1 VDDGFTSMK
10 KIIAR
15 APVNIALIKY
25 WGKANT
31 ELVLPTT
38 TSLSLT
44 LTDLY
49 TETSFEEGPFQF
61 LMNGK
66 PGDPGE
72 VSRVKDV
79 LKHFRDDRVII
90 KTANNFPTASGL
102 ASSASGFAALTVGL
116 NSFFQAGYT
125 LQELATLTR
134 LGSGSSCRSLL
145 DDFAIWYQNGS
156 IETLPNPF
164 KDLRMIVVLISEAKK
179 AISSRDAMKITM
191 ETAPSYQ
198 AWIKDSDLDFQT
210 IKTAILNKDFVR
222 VGETME
228 KNSARLHQVMAD
240 STPPI
245 LYQQPES
252 HKVLKMVSTLRQ
264 QGLIGYAT
272 MDAGPNVK
280 ILIQGKDLSKWEEH
294 LKKTLSVKYLITRM
308 GGKAYAQ

>member
-1 VDDGFTSMK
+1 MK

-25 WGKANT
+25 WGKANAD
-31 ELVLPTT
+31 LVLPTT

-49 TETSFEEGPFQF
+49 TETTFEEGSFQF
-61 LMNGK
+61 FINGI
-66 PGDPGE
+66 PGDASE

-79 LKHFRDDRVII
+79 LKHFRDNQVII
-90 KTANNFPTASGL
+90 RTHNNFPTASGL

-116 NSFFQAGYT
+116 NAFFQAGYT

-145 DDFAIWYQNGS
+145 DDFAIWHQNGS
-156 IETLPNPF
+156 IETLSNPF
-164 KDLRMIVVLISEAKK
+164 KDLRMIVVLISESKK
-179 AISSRDAMKITM
+179 SISSREAMKITM
-191 ETAPSYQ
+191 ATAPSYSSWVK
-198 AWIKDSDLDFQT
+198 ASDEDFQT
-210 IKTAILNKDFVR
+210 IKKAIINQDFIQL
-222 VGETME
+222 GETME
-228 KNSARLHQVMAD
+228 TNSARLHQVMAD

-252 HKVLKMVSTLRQ
+252 LNVLNMVSTLRQ
-264 QGLIGYAT
+264 QGLIGFAT

-280 ILIQGKDLSKWEEH
+280 ILIQGKDFFQWEEQ
-294 LKKTLSVKYLITRM
+294 LKKTLSVKYLVTRI

>member
-1 VDDGFTSMK
+1 MK
-10 KIIAR
+10 TITAR

-25 WGKANT
+25 WGKANA

-49 TETSFEEGPFQF
+49 TETTFEEGPFQF
-61 LMNGK
+61 FINGK
-66 PGDPGE
+66 PGDASE

-79 LKHFRDDRVII
+79 LKHFRDTQVII
-90 KTANNFPTASGL
+90 RTHNNFPTASGL

-116 NSFFQAGYT
+116 NAFFQAGYT

-134 LGSGSSCRSLL
+134 LGSGSSCRSLV
-145 DDFAIWYQNGS
+145 DDFAIWHKNGL

-164 KDLRMIVVLISEAKK
+164 KDLRMIVVLISESKK
-179 AISSRDAMKITM
+179 AISSRDAMKVTM
-191 ETAPSYQ
+191 ATSPSYSS
-198 AWIKDSDLDFQT
+198 WIKASDLDFQT
-210 IKTAILNKDFVR
+210 IKQAIIDQDLIR

-240 STPPI
+240 SMPPI
-245 LYQQPES
+245 VYQQPES
-252 HKVLKMVSTLRQ
+252 LNVLTLVSTLRQ
-264 QGLIGYAT
+264 QGLIGFVT

-280 ILIQGKDLSKWEEH
+280 ILIQGKDLSTWEEH
-294 LKKTLSVKYLITRM
+294 LKKTLSIKYLVTRI
-308 GGKAYAQ
+308 GGKAYAE

>member
-1 VDDGFTSMK
+1 MK
-10 KIIAR
+10 KMIAR

-25 WGKANT
+25 WGKANA
-31 ELVLPTT
+31 ERVLPTT
-38 TSLSLT
+38 TSVSLT

-61 LMNGK
+61 LINGK
-66 PGDPGE
+66 VGDVSE
-72 VSRVKDV
+72 VSRVRDV

-116 NSFFQAGYT
+116 NAFFQAGYT

-145 DDFAIWYQNGS
+145 DDFAIWHQNGS

-198 AWIKDSDLDFQT
+198 TWIKESDVDFQT
-210 IKTAILNKDFVR
+210 IKQAILNKDFIQ

-240 STPPI
+240 SNPPI
-245 LYQQPES
+245 RYQQPASLE
-252 HKVLKMVSTLRQ
+252 VLTMVSRLRQ
-264 QGLIGYAT
+264 QGFIGFAT

-280 ILIQGKDLSKWEEH
+280 ILVQGKDLSQWEEQ
-294 LKKTLSVKYLITRM
+294 LKKTLSVKYLVTRI

>member
-1 VDDGFTSMK
+1 MK

-25 WGKANT
+25 WGKANA

-61 LMNGK
+61 IINGK
-66 PGDPGE
+66 LGDDSE

-79 LKHFRDDRVII
+79 LQHFRDTQVII
-90 KTANNFPTASGL
+90 RTHNNFPTASGL

-116 NSFFQAGYT
+116 NAFFQAGYT

-134 LGSGSSCRSLL
+134 LGSGSSCRSLV
-145 DDFAIWYQNGS
+145 DDFAVWHQKGS

-164 KDLRMIVVLISEAKK
+164 KDLRMIVVLISESKK

-191 ETAPSYQ
+191 ATAPSYSS
-198 AWIKDSDLDFQT
+198 WIKASDQDFQT
-210 IKTAILNKDFVR
+210 IKQAIIDQDFIR
-222 VGETME
+222 LGETME
-228 KNSARLHQVMAD
+228 KNSARLHAVMAD

-245 LYQQPES
+245 RYQQPES
-252 HKVLKMVSTLRQ
+252 LKVLTMVSTLRQ
-264 QGLIGYAT
+264 QGLIGFAT

-280 ILIQGKDLSKWEEH
+280 ILIQGKDLPVWEEH
-294 LKKTLSVKYLITRM
+294 LKKASSIKYLVTRI
-308 GGKAYAQ
+308 GGKAHAQ